1 MTTTN
6 EKMYACWLDHVPGL
20 WRTQKNLLLKMYE
33 SPSNLYQ
40 LSESEVKQLLGED
53 KAWIWCDFKKTKTPE
68 EVYEVLKREGLSYT
82 YYGEKEFPKKLME
95 IPDAPFSL
103 YYKGEL
109 PKSEEPAVAMI
120 GARKYSEYGRY
131 MAELFADRL
140 ARSGIQII
148 SGMALGI
155 DGISQRA
162 ALKAGGRSYGVL
174 GSGVDVI
181 YPNANKNLYE
191 DLCAQGGVI
200 SESVPG
206 TQPLAALFPQRNR
219 IISALADVVLVVE
232 AREKSG
238 TLITVD
244 MALEQGREVY
254 VIPGR
259 CTDSLSIG
267 CNKLLR
273 QGANAAIVPEDII
286 EDMGW
291 IFSGTERVKKKI
303 KLSQVAESIYQIL
316 EITPKTQDE
325 ILMELRKQ
333 KCTYLVSEVCQGL
346 FELEMKGIA
355 ERIGGQYHLLYV
367 V

>member
-1 MTTTN
+1 MAN
-6 EKMYACWLDHVPGL
+6 IEEKMYACWLDHLPGIG
-20 WRTQKNLLLKMYE
+20 RKQKNLLLQMYGK
-33 SPSNLYQ
+33 PSELYQ
-40 LSESEVKQLLGED
+40 LSEGELVQLLGKK
-53 KAWIWCDFKKTKTPE
+53 KAESWGYFKREKRPE
-68 EVYEVLKREGLSYT
+68 EIYEVLKNEGISYT

-95 IPDAPFSL
+95 IPDAPFSI

-109 PKSEEPAVAMI
+109 PSQEVPAVAMI
-120 GARKYSEYGRY
+120 GARRYSEYGRY

-140 ARSGIQII
+140 AGSGIQII
-148 SGMALGI
+148 SGMAFGV

-181 YPNANKNLYE
+181 YPNANKDLYE
-191 DLCAQGGVI
+191 ALCARGGVL

-206 TQPLAALFPQRNR
+206 TQPIAGLFPQRNR
-219 IISALADVVLVVE
+219 IISALADVILVVE

-259 CTDSLSIG
+259 CTDALSMG
-267 CNKLLR
+267 CNRLLR
-273 QGANAAIVPEDII
+273 QGANVASSPEDII

-291 IFSGTERVKKKI
+291 GLSGEQKPKMKI
-303 KLSQVAESIYQIL
+303 KLSQVAECIHKIL

-333 KCTYLVSEVCQGL
+333 RHTYLVSEVCQGL
-346 FELEMKGIA
+346 LELEMKGIA
-355 ERIGGQYHLLYV
+355 QRVGGQYHLLYLV
-367 V
+367 